1 MNINNHQYVLFKL
14 DNEYYGLNIHEVR
27 TIERVSDIT
36 RVPNAPSYVEGVIN
50 LRGDVV
56 PVINL
61 RKRFSLPQID
71 LDEDA
76 RIIIVSVDDMTVGL
90 LVDSSSE
97 VLQLSAEDI
106 DTSANLSSSIENDY
120 VVGIGKDG
128 ERIIILLDLK
138 KVLFVSQAESA

>member
-1 MNINNHQYVLFKL
+1 MNNHQYVLFKL

>member
-1 MNINNHQYVLFKL
+1 MLFKL

-36 RVPNAPSYVEGVIN
+36 RVPNAQDYVEGVIN

-76 RIIIVSVDDMTVGL
+76 RIMIVSVEDMTVGL

-106 DTSANLSSSIENDY
+106 DTSANFSSNIENDY
-120 VVGIGKDG
+120 VIGIGKDG
-128 ERIIILLDLK
+128 DRIIILLDLK
-138 KVLFVSQAESA
+138 KVLFISQSENG

>member
-1 MNINNHQYVLFKL
+1 LNINTHQYVLFKL

-36 RVPNAPSYVEGVIN
+36 RVPNAQDYVEGVIN

-76 RIIIVSVDDMTVGL
+76 RIMIVSVEDMTVGL

-106 DTSANLSSSIENDY
+106 DTSANFSSNIENDY
-120 VVGIGKDG
+120 VIGIGKDG
-128 ERIIILLDLK
+128 DRIIILLDLK
-138 KVLFVSQAESA
+138 KVLFISQSENG

>member
-1 MNINNHQYVLFKL
+1 MNINTHQYVLFKL

-36 RVPNAPSYVEGVIN
+36 RVPNAQDYVEGVIN

-76 RIIIVSVDDMTVGL
+76 RIMIVSVEDMTVGL

-106 DTSANLSSSIENDY
+106 DTSANFSSNIENDY
-120 VVGIGKDG
+120 VIGIGKDG
-128 ERIIILLDLK
+128 DRIIILLDLK
-138 KVLFVSQAESA
+138 KVLFISQSENG

>member
-1 MNINNHQYVLFKL
+1 L